1 MKFRKTLL
9 ILSIVMGFI
18 FFFSG
23 TPKTSAF
30 FISALPRVHGYRIT
44 KDYGIQFFT
53 LGSDYVEINGYAK
66 FVKYVKVFNFSNIVN
81 SIIKSSGAGNA
92 CIDFRVSYQT
102 ASCELVTI
110 VSKK

>member
-9 ILSIVMGFI
+9 ILSIVIGFI

-23 TPKTSAF
+23 APKASAF
-30 FISALPRVHGYRIT
+30 FVSALSSVHGYRIT

-53 LGSDYVEINGYAK
+53 LGSSTVEINGPSY
-66 FVKYVKVFNFSNIVN
+66 VKYVRVFHYNRIIN
-81 SIIKSSGAGNA
+81 SIKSSGAGNA

-110 VSKK
+110 VPKK